1 MDITLLQQ
9 VHHHHTN
16 PTPGFKIHLVLSSA
30 ARSFPFSLHLL
41 HENFSTPMDINVLPT
56 QQTESSQNI
65 STIQDKFTAGS
76 DVGDIP

>member
-1 MDITLLQQ
+1 M
-9 VHHHHTN
+9 
-16 PTPGFKIHLVLSSA
+16 
-30 ARSFPFSLHLL
+30 
-41 HENFSTPMDINVLPT
+41 EINVLPT